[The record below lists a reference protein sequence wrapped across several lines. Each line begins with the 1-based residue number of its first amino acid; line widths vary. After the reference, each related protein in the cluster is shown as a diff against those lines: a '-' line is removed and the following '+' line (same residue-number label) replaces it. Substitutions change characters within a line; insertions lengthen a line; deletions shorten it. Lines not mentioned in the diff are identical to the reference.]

1 MAVVLGSKPVKD
13 LESFNDYAIGITLP
27 LQISN
32 VAFNQSFTTLEQVRT
47 NIKSLLLTKRGERVM
62 QPNLG
67 SGLNELVFD
76 MNDDIFASDI
86 EDTIIGTLQQWLPYV
101 TVEEIDIEQT
111 DELKD
116 TNRIN
121 ISLKFRIGD
130 SINLNELTFTV

>member
-27 LQISN
+27 LQIGN

-47 NIKSLLLTKRGERVM
+47 NIKSLLLTRRGERVM

-67 SGLNELVFD
+67 SGMDELVFD
-76 MNDDIFASDI
+76 LNDDNLASDV

-116 TNRIN
+116 
-121 ISLKFRIGD
+121 SIG
-130 SINLNELTFTV
+130 

>member
-27 LQISN
+27 LQIGN

-47 NIKSLLLTKRGERVM
+47 NIKSLLLTRRGERVM

-67 SGLNELVFD
+67 SGMDELVFD
-76 MNDDIFASDI
+76 LNDDNLASDV

-116 TNRIN
+116 SNRIN

-130 SINLNELTFTV
+130 SINLNQVTFTV